1 MEVRVK
7 EKDRETK
14 LLRVAHIFFI
24 PTDFIVCISRNN
36 LVSVLIIYFLMLFR
50 IYIKKI
56 KYTLYIPCSF

>member
-50 IYIKKI
+50 IYIKKL

>member
-7 EKDRETK
+7 EKDRETE

-36 LVSVLIIYFLMLFR
+36 LMSVLIIYFLMLLR
-50 IYIKKI
+50 IYNKKI
-56 KYTLYIPCSF
+56 KYALHISFSF